1 MRSMVFHFLAPF
13 GQVLFFANGEI
24 TEKSSQNPMAL
35 FASYMLV
42 LVLNVNLINIVLP
55 WKIEPP
61 G

>member
-1 MRSMVFHFLAPF
+1 
-13 GQVLFFANGEI
+13 
-24 TEKSSQNPMAL
+24 MAL

-42 LVLNVNLINIVLP
+42 LVLNDNLINIVLP